1 MLDAGEMSFGPL
13 IPPEALRA
21 LTTPVRLLDA
31 RPGPVAY
38 GEGHLA
44 GALHAD
50 LDRELSDASEPGFDP
65 SKGGRHPLPSPERW
79 AAQLGAWGIGPD
91 TAVVV
96 YDDAGGGNA
105 ACRLWWM
112 LRAVGH
118 ARVAVLD
125 GGLQGALAAGLAST
139 TDAPPATPT
148 LPPYPAR
155 GWRRPTVDLDA
166 VARSTRDPAWKVLD
180 VRSRERWRGERE
192 TLDPTP
198 GRIPGTVNLPF
209 TENLGPD
216 GRFKAPA
223 TLRQAYLQLL
233 GGTPPD
239 RLVVHCGSGVT
250 ACHTLLALELAG
262 LDGASLYVGS
272 YSEWCR
278 SGRPLGKG

>member
-1 MLDAGEMSFGPL
+1 MTFGPL
-13 IPPEALRA
+13 ITPEALRA
-21 LTTPVRLLDA
+21 SSIPIRLLDA
-31 RPGPVAY
+31 RPGQAPY
-38 GEGHLA
+38 REGHLA

-50 LDRELSDASEPGFDP
+50 LDRALSDATEPGFDP
-65 SKGGRHPLPSPERW
+65 ARGGRHPLPSPGRW
-79 AAQLGAWGIGPD
+79 AAQLGAWGVGPD
-91 TAVVV
+91 TAVVA
-96 YDDAGGGNA
+96 YDASGGGNA

-112 LRAVGH
+112 LRAAGH

-139 TDAPPATPT
+139 TDAPPAPQAVA
-148 LPPYPAR
+148 PPPAMA
-155 GWRRPTVDLDA
+155 WLRPTVALE
-166 VARSTRDPAWKVLD
+166 VVSRLVQDPAWKVLD
-180 VRSRERWRGERE
+180 VRSRERWRGDQEP
-192 TLDPTP
+192 LDPIP

-216 GRFKAPA
+216 GRFRPPEA
-223 TLRQAYLQLL
+223 LRQAYLELL

-272 YSEWCR
+272 YGEWCR